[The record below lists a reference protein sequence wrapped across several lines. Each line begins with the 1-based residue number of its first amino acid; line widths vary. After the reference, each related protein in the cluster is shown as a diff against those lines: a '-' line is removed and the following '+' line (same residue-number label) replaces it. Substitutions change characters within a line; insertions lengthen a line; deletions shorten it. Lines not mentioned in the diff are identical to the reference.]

1 MEDKMQDIHV
11 IYGSISTEHEIS
23 LRSAQQIINNLN
35 KTKYRV
41 SMTYI
46 TKDGRFVVS
55 GFFKDN
61 ISKPDE
67 LIRESLL
74 NQRESIM
81 QFIDFING
89 LDDPIVIPCIHGASG
104 EDGQIQGFLKTLGL
118 RFVGNDIGSSA
129 ICWDKA
135 TTNKMLESYQI
146 PQAKFFVIDRK
157 RYERNEDKQSIISNI
172 FDTCG
177 EDVFVKPS
185 ANGSSVGVNKAD
197 RSNIIQALEEAFL
210 YDNKVVCEQAIIGEE
225 LEVSVIGNVNPKA
238 SLPGSYSTSREVF
251 DYTAKY
257 HDTKT
262 IRNTPHKLNDT
273 LNKQVRQLAIDA
285 YVATGCQG
293 FARVDIFMD
302 QDEHF
307 FVNEINT
314 FPGMTFSSLSA
325 DLWKATD
332 GTTYSEILDELI
344 DLAKEKFD
352 QEKTLKKG
360 I

>member
-11 IYGSISTEHEIS
+11 IYGSVSTEHEIS
-23 LRSAQQIINNLN
+23 LRSAQQIINNLD
-35 KTKYRV
+35 KDKYRV

-55 GFFKDN
+55 GFFKEEIKQAED
-61 ISKPDE
+61 

-74 NQRESIM
+74 NQRQSIM

-89 LDDPIVIPCIHGASG
+89 LDDPIVIPCIHGSSG
-104 EDGQIQGFLKTLGL
+104 EDGQIQGFLRTLGL
-118 RFVGNDIGSSA
+118 RFVGNDIDSSA

-146 PQAKFFVIDRK
+146 PQAKFIVIDRK
-157 RYERNEDKQSIISNI
+157 RYERDEDKESIISNI
-172 FDTCG
+172 FDVCG
-177 EDVFVKPS
+177 EQVFVKPS

-197 RSNIIQALEEAFL
+197 RSNILEALEEAFL
-210 YDNKVVCEQAIIGEE
+210 YDNKVVCEEAIIGEE
-225 LEVSVIGNVNPKA
+225 LEVSVIGNANPKA
-238 SLPGSYSTSREVF
+238 SLPGSYTTTREIF

-257 HDTKT
+257 HDIQT
-262 IRNTPHKLNDT
+262 IRNTPHLLNDT
-273 LNKQVRQLAIDA
+273 LNKKVRQLAIDA
-285 YVATGCQG
+285 YLATGCQG

-302 QDEHF
+302 ENENF

-332 GTTYSEILDELI
+332 GTSYSQILDELI
-344 DLAKEKFD
+344 DLCIEKFK